1 MRTNRLTLLFIA
13 LCAVL
18 AFYACSK
25 YKDTQTPGGGNDL
38 PEEKIVTASVQG
50 RVLDENGDPVQG
62 AAVTSGTASTTTD
75 ENGVFSFSDIS
86 MSSRFGF
93 VKVVKQGYFTGSRSI
108 LTAASSSNFVSIT
121 LLPRTSKGTFSAS
134 DGGTVVVQAGDT
146 VSFDASSVVTE
157 AANTAYTGTVHVYAY
172 YLDPLATDASAHMP
186 GDLRGID
193 SSGKETMLRSFGM
206 MLVELEGDGGE
217 KLQIAPGKL
226 ASLSMKIP
234 DALKAVAPATIP
246 LWYFNDTTGRWIEQG
261 AAVRKG
267 DQYCGQTSHFSW
279 WNCDVRVPTVNF
291 KITLKDQQGQPLI
304 YTRVDLT
311 SPTLGLRTGYTDST
325 GVASGLVPKGEVLM
339 LRVLG
344 SCGTLLAGVNIG
356 PALTDQDLG
365 TVTVNIDE
373 TSLTFTGK
381 VVDCDGA
388 DVDSGYVSVA
398 VEGVRIG
405 GKETKGAFSVTVHRC
420 SPTSTMA
427 KVLAGDY

>member
-1 MRTNRLTLLFIA
+1 
-13 LCAVL
+13 
-18 AFYACSK
+18 
-25 YKDTQTPGGGNDL
+25 
-38 PEEKIVTASVQG
+38 
-50 RVLDENGDPVQG
+50 
-62 AAVTSGTASTTTD
+62 
-75 ENGVFSFSDIS
+75 
-86 MSSRFGF
+86 
-93 VKVVKQGYFTGSRSI
+93 
-108 LTAASSSNFVSIT
+108 
-121 LLPRTSKGTFSAS
+121 
-134 DGGTVVVQAGDT
+134 
-146 VSFDASSVVTE
+146 
-157 AANTAYTGTVHVYAY
+157 VYAY

-234 DALKAVAPATIP
+234 DALKTTAPATIP

-267 DQYCGQTSHFSW
+267 DQYCGQTSHFTW
-279 WNCDVRVPTVNF
+279 WNCDARVPTVNF
-291 KITLKDQQGQPLI
+291 KITLKDQHGQPLI

-325 GVASGLVPKGEVLM
+325 GVASGMVPKGEVLM

-344 SCGTLLAGVNIG
+344 SCGTLMAGVNIG

-398 VEGVRIG
+398 VEGVRFG
-405 GKETKGAFSVTVHRC
+405 GKVTKGAFSVTVHRC

-427 KVLAGDY
+427 KVIAGDYKTRGQSAEASLSVTKGNVDVGQLEACSATTTYEQYIRVTVNGTTYTMNYPVDSISIWPQVDTTRFNSQPVTGSLGNQCNWYVNNLTGAGTFNVAYFRLYTPNDGSFSQNGTIQCVITKYGAVDDFVIGTLSGNLTGNAGSSLPMTAEFKVRRPN